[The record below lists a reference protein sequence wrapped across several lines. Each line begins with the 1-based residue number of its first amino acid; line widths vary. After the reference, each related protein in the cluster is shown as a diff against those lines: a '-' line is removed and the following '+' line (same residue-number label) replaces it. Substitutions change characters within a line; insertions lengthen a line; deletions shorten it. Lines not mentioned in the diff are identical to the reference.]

1 MQNSIMI
8 YYVAIFLAAIFAWIA
23 QKLGKKSNKGFKLN
37 YFFWILSM
45 GVFVVLF
52 GLRKCGVA
60 VDDVSYKR
68 IFENTAANGFIG
80 QFLET
85 TMEPG
90 YLLLN
95 YIVSLFTDNFQVMIF
110 IVTLIP
116 VFLYYKALEY
126 ESDKISMFWGVFL
139 LGTILEYITSYIM
152 EKLFHARWWDYG
164 DHRFHINGRVSLTT
178 SLGFGALGLILVYF
192 FNPFFL
198 KIIKNIPTIIFNII
212 MIIVFVIFIV
222 DIVTSYVIIS
232 NLKKEGYS
240 NIKDI
245 TEKANEEVKKVLR
258 NKSIFNRRLL
268 NAFPHLKF
276 IIKDKKN

>member
-1 MQNSIMI
+1 MFYVQSLLYI
-8 YYVAIFLAAIFAWIA
+8 YYICNHRLAHGSSNRISKKRKITARGFLIGPWCPIYGFGALFITFLL
-23 QKLGKKSNKGFKLN
+23 QK
-37 YFFWILSM
+37 YYEDPI
-45 GVFVVLF
+45 VLF
-52 GLRKCGVA
+52 IM
-60 VDDVSYKR
+60 S
-68 IFENTAANGFIG
+68 
-80 QFLET
+80 
-85 TMEPG
+85 
-90 YLLLN
+90 
-95 YIVSLFTDNFQVMIF
+95 
-110 IVTLIP
+110 
-116 VFLYYKALEY
+116 
-126 ESDKISMFWGVFL
+126 FL
-139 LGTILEYITSYIM
+139 LGTILEYITSYLI
-152 EKLFHARWWDYG
+152 EKLFHARWWDYS

-276 IIKDKKN
+276 IIKDKKNQYKIYLHKTHKGVIIR

>member
-1 MQNSIMI
+1 MFKVFYIFIIYAIMGWLME
-8 YYVAIFLAAIFAWIA
+8 VAIVSVKKRKITARGFLIGPWCPIYGFGALFITFLL
-23 QKLGKKSNKGFKLN
+23 QK
-37 YFFWILSM
+37 YYEDPI
-45 GVFVVLF
+45 VLF
-52 GLRKCGVA
+52 IM
-60 VDDVSYKR
+60 S
-68 IFENTAANGFIG
+68 
-80 QFLET
+80 
-85 TMEPG
+85 
-90 YLLLN
+90 
-95 YIVSLFTDNFQVMIF
+95 
-110 IVTLIP
+110 
-116 VFLYYKALEY
+116 
-126 ESDKISMFWGVFL
+126 FL

-152 EKLFHARWWDYG
+152 EKLFHARWWDYS

-268 NAFPHLKF
+268 NE
-276 IIKDKKN
+276 N

>member
-1 MQNSIMI
+1 MFRVFYIFII
-8 YYVAIFLAAIFAWIA
+8 YAIIGWFMEVAIVSVKKRKITARGFLIGPWCPIYGFGALFITFLL
-23 QKLGKKSNKGFKLN
+23 QK
-37 YFFWILSM
+37 YYEDPI
-45 GVFVVLF
+45 VLF
-52 GLRKCGVA
+52 IM
-60 VDDVSYKR
+60 S
-68 IFENTAANGFIG
+68 
-80 QFLET
+80 
-85 TMEPG
+85 
-90 YLLLN
+90 
-95 YIVSLFTDNFQVMIF
+95 
-110 IVTLIP
+110 
-116 VFLYYKALEY
+116 
-126 ESDKISMFWGVFL
+126 FL
-139 LGTILEYITSYIM
+139 LGTILEYITSYLM
-152 EKLFHARWWDYG
+152 EKLFHARWWDYS